1 MDNETTA
8 IKARKVVLP
17 TWLDTLIF
25 DDLSARY
32 CRQNKDMVVLECDS
46 DYVNL
51 FVYSVIFYP
60 KRRTYM
66 KIAKNYPFLI
76 LVVVLVVN

>member
-32 CRQNKDMVVLECDS
+32 CRQNKDMLVLEWDS
-46 DYVNL
+46 DDV
-51 FVYSVIFYP
+51 
-60 KRRTYM
+60 
-66 KIAKNYPFLI
+66 KNI
-76 LVVVLVVN
+76 